1 MRGNRGVSKRYACDE
16 PCRPEQMRCGERAA
30 GQVSAIRLA
39 RPAECFRLTLAVNI
53 QRPARTAGAEI
64 LGNIILWIS
73 PL

>member
-1 MRGNRGVSKRYACDE
+1 MRAMNRVGLSKCAV
-16 PCRPEQMRCGERAA
+16 GERAA

-64 LGNIILWIS
+64 LGNIIL
-73 PL
+73 